1 LRRLEGSRA
10 IVTGAA
16 SGIGLAIA
24 QRFLAEGARVVFA
37 YRSQESAESVDDT
50 DNVLAH
56 KVDVSRED
64 DVRALIDRAV
74 EVWDGLDVMV
84 NNAGIGLAS
93 TTPETSERD
102 WDRVMNVNLKGVF
115 FGMKHAIPAV
125 RDFGGG
131 SVINICSTAAL
142 VGVPN
147 RAAYSAS
154 KGGVMALT
162 RAAAIDHVAE
172 EVRVNCIL
180 PGTTETPWVTR
191 ITADVEDPAAS
202 RANMQAR
209 QPHGRFVRPQEVA
222 ALAAYLASD
231 ESASVIGA
239 AMVIDGGMT
248 AR

>member
-1 LRRLEGSRA
+1 MRRLEGSRA

-37 YRSQESAESVDDT
+37 YRSQESAESPDDT

-56 KVDVSRED
+56 KADVSRED

-74 EVWDGLDVMV
+74 EVWDGVDVMV
-84 NNAGIGLAS
+84 NNAGIGLAA

-115 FGMKHAIPAV
+115 LGMKHAIPAV
-125 RDFGGG
+125 RDSGGG

-154 KGGVMALT
+154 KGGVLALT

-172 EVRVNCIL
+172 GVRVNCIL

-191 ITADVEDPAAS
+191 ITADVEDPAAA

>member
-1 LRRLEGSRA
+1 M
-10 IVTGAA
+10 
-16 SGIGLAIA
+16 
-24 QRFLAEGARVVFA
+24 FA
-37 YRSQESAESVDDT
+37 YHSQEPAKAVDDKN
-50 DNVLAH
+50 NVLAH
-56 KVDVSRED
+56 KADVSRED

-74 EVWDGLDVMV
+74 EAWDGLDVMV
-84 NNAGIGLAS
+84 NNAGIGSAA

-102 WDRVMNVNLKGVF
+102 WDRVMDVNLKGVF

-125 RDFGGG
+125 RDSGGG

-172 EVRVNCIL
+172 GVRVNCIL
-180 PGTTETPWVTR
+180 PGTTETPWITR
-191 ITADVEDPAAS
+191 ITADVEDPAAA

-239 AMVIDGGMT
+239 AMVVDGGMT

>member
-115 FGMKHAIPAV
+115 FGMKHAIPAI
-125 RDFGGG
+125 RDSGGG

-172 EVRVNCIL
+172 GVRVNCIL

-191 ITADVEDPAAS
+191 ITADVEDPAAA

-248 AR
+248 AQ

>member
-1 LRRLEGSRA
+1 M
-10 IVTGAA
+10 
-16 SGIGLAIA
+16 
-24 QRFLAEGARVVFA
+24 FA
-37 YRSQESAESVDDT
+37 YRSQGSAETADDT

-74 EVWDGLDVMV
+74 EAWDGLDVMV

-125 RDFGGG
+125 RDSGGG

-172 EVRVNCIL
+172 GVRVNCIV

-191 ITADVEDPAAS
+191 ITADVEDPAAA